1 MAIEFIVRFNQVLAK
16 EQLALPL
23 ISEYL
28 GFNLGSG
35 RFNQRNIKRNQGFQ
49 VVKVQIA
56 KLTVG
61 ELFIAIIIKGFI
73 ALIIAMKQ
81 PSLFTTKG

>member
-35 RFNQRNIKRNQGFQ
+35 RFNQRTIKRNQGFQ

-56 KLTVG
+56 ELAVG
-61 ELFIAIIIKGFI
+61 ELFIAITMKGFI
-73 ALIIAMKQ
+73 ALKISMKQ
-81 PSLFTTKG
+81 PNLITTKG